1 MGKQSRIKKTLA
13 QKLSDLEEH
22 LFLLRENFDRITGRD
37 AHLKILTT
45 ELRVL
50 VCFSISSGTGGLLWR
65 LIDEL
70 GLSDVVY
77 VHYLGKVNTGHPMAK
92 GLDFALIPPILR
104 GGKGDPEIPPS
115 HQSLKRMLK
124 EGDAVFVLGK
134 GLSHEYLIKAIAQQM
149 GSAHEDEGL
158 EPALDELQHIFVNG
172 VKPYIPTL
180 KADADL
186 TLELGERVLAE
197 AEKRGLYTRKH

>member
-1 MGKQSRIKKTLA
+1 MGDQSRIKKTLA
-13 QKLSDLEEH
+13 HKLSDFDEH
-22 LFLLRENFDRITGRD
+22 LFLLRESLNRINERE
-37 AHLKILTT
+37 AHLKILAA

-50 VCFSISSGTGGLLWR
+50 VCLSSGTEGLLWR
-65 LIDEL
+65 LIDEF
-70 GLSDVVY
+70 GLSDEVY
-77 VHYLGKVNTGHPMAK
+77 VHYLGRVNTGHPMAR
-92 GLDFALIPPILR
+92 GLVLALIPPILR
-104 GGKGDPEIPPS
+104 GGEGDPEIPPS

-124 EGDAVFVLGK
+124 EGDAVFVMGK

-172 VKPYIPTL
+172 LNPYIPTL

-186 TLELGERVLAE
+186 ILELGERVLDE

>member
-1 MGKQSRIKKTLA
+1 MGAQSRIKKTLV
-13 QKLSDLEEH
+13 QKLHDLEEH
-22 LFLLRENFDRITGRD
+22 LFLLRESLNRINERE
-37 AHLKILTT
+37 AHLKILTA

-50 VCFSISSGTGGLLWR
+50 VCLSSKREGLLWR

-70 GLSDVVY
+70 GLSDEVY
-77 VHYLGKVNTGHPMAK
+77 VHYLGRVNTGHPMAR

-104 GGKGDPEIPPS
+104 GGEGDPEIPPS

-124 EGDAVFVLGK
+124 EGDAVFVSGK

-158 EPALDELQHIFVNG
+158 EPTLDELQHIFVNG

-180 KADADL
+180 KADADQ

-197 AEKRGLYTRKH
+197 AEKRGLYTRKQ